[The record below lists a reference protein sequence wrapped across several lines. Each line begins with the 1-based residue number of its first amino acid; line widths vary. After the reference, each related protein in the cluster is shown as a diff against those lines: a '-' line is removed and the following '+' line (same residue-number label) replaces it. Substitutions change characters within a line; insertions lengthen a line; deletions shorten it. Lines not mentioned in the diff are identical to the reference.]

1 MFNSDLILKQ
11 EILKIMT
18 TDKQIELMLTQ
29 NV

>member
-1 MFNSDLILKQ
+1 MFDSDLILKQ